1 MLTYSF
7 VEKGSDSLY
16 EHLYKCL
23 KNDIVRGILVPG
35 ERLPSKRS
43 FAKNLG
49 ISIITVENAYF
60 QLMAE
65 GYIYSLPKKGYY
77 VSDVAVDIERGNTT
91 LSYESMELSS
101 GKSNI
106 RADFTSNQTEPDIF
120 PFSVWSR
127 LMREELSDNR
137 EALMTNPPSG
147 GVIRLREAIAEHLKE
162 FQGIHVMPEQII
174 VGAGTEYLCG
184 LLVQLLGFDKT
195 YAMEEPGYGKIH
207 KIYKSHGIDCRK
219 VPMDECGVSVSRLN
233 EEDVDVLHI
242 SPAHNYPTG
251 RVMPIGRRYEVLGWA
266 AQSESRYIIEDSY
279 DSEFRLKGKPVATM
293 QSIDVAEKIIY
304 MNTFTKTISSTIR
317 ISYMVLPPHLVDKFY
332 SKMSF
337 YACTV
342 SNFEQY
348 TLAKFIQE
356 GYFEKRINRMRR
368 YYLGKKNAIIDMI
381 KSGKLNK
388 RCEILEEDAGLHFL
402 LKIKTEKSAEDIK
415 KAALR
420 QGVRISSLDEYYE
433 NPPKEAK
440 NTFIINYSFVSESE
454 LKRAMK
460 KLEEIL

>member
-1 MLTYSF
+1 
-7 VEKGSDSLY
+7 
-16 EHLYKCL
+16 
-23 KNDIVRGILVPG
+23 
-35 ERLPSKRS
+35 
-43 FAKNLG
+43 
-49 ISIITVENAYF
+49 
-60 QLMAE
+60 
-65 GYIYSLPKKGYY
+65 
-77 VSDVAVDIERGNTT
+77 
-91 LSYESMELSS
+91 
-101 GKSNI
+101 
-106 RADFTSNQTEPDIF
+106 
-120 PFSVWSR
+120 
-127 LMREELSDNR
+127 
-137 EALMTNPPSG
+137 
-147 GVIRLREAIAEHLKE
+147 
-162 FQGIHVMPEQII
+162 
-174 VGAGTEYLCG
+174 
-184 LLVQLLGFDKT
+184 
-195 YAMEEPGYGKIH
+195 
-207 KIYKSHGIDCRK
+207 
-219 VPMDECGVSVSRLN
+219 
-233 EEDVDVLHI
+233 
-242 SPAHNYPTG
+242 
-251 RVMPIGRRYEVLGWA
+251 MPIGRRYEVLGWA

-279 DSEFRLKGKPVATM
+279 ASEFRLKGKPIATM

-348 TLAKFIQE
+348 TLARFIQE
-356 GYFEKRINRMRR
+356 GYFEKHINRMRR

-433 NPPKEAK
+433 NPPKEAE
-440 NTFIINYSFVSESE
+440 NTFIINYSFVPGSE